1 MKVVAVV
8 VTWNRKELLLE
19 CIDALARQTH
29 PVERVVVV
37 DNNSTDGTV
46 EALEASGLGDRVT
59 LDLVRLTRN
68 GGGSE
73 GFHYGVREALR
84 SESDWIWVMDDDCEP
99 AVDALEKLLSSRA
112 AQDPATSGL
121 APQVRDAKGQ
131 LLPMHR
137 GRIVKRP
144 VRAPAQGPAA
154 GDYDQPE
161 TELDFFSFVGPMFRT
176 SVVRDMGPPP
186 REYFIRFEDL
196 EYSARA
202 AERGRMW
209 LVNPAVVVHK
219 ENVPLLSLSAK
230 AMWANF
236 SRKGEFRGQWMGVYG
251 LRNIIHGGRK
261 HGYVNGFNALTY
273 VLLQVVRIAL
283 FDPAKLRTIRLYALY
298 AYDGWRGLHRSV
310 PPPKWA
316 ALEHERDV
324 VGYINEHALRYD
336 TEVDEPVRRLSSA
349 SAPAADATP
358 AA

>member
-29 PVERVVVV
+29 PLERVVVV

-46 EALEASGLGDRVT
+46 EALEASGLGDRVA

-84 SESDWIWVMDDDCEP
+84 SESDWIWLMDDDCEP
-99 AVDALEKLLSSRA
+99 AHDALEKLLGSA
-112 AQDPATSGL
+112 AAADPATSGL

-144 VRAPAQGPAA
+144 VRAPAQGPVD
-154 GDYDQPE
+154 GDYAQPE

-176 SVVRDMGPPP
+176 SAVQEMGPPP

-202 AERGRMW
+202 AALGRMW
-209 LVNPAVVVHK
+209 LVNGSVVVHK
-219 ENVPLLSLSAK
+219 ENVPLLSLDAK
-230 AMWANF
+230 SMWRNF
-236 SRKGEFRGQWMGVYG
+236 SRKGSFGGQWMGTYG

-261 HGYVNGFNALTY
+261 HGYVDGLNALTY
-273 VLLQVVRIAL
+273 VLLQAVRIAL
-283 FDPAKLRTIRLYALY
+283 FDPDKLRTIYLYALY

-316 ALEHERDV
+316 ALAEVKDV

-336 TEVDEPVRRLSSA
+336 TEVDEPVRRLTSGA
-349 SAPAADATP
+349 AAPAGASTA
-358 AA
+358 